1 MAEPQHLKD
10 HYQEARIFSRRL
22 VVALL
27 AIVALLVLLLARLY
41 NLQVVNFNNYVTQS
55 DRNRV
60 QVQALPP
67 TRGLILDRQGKLL
80 ADNRPSYT
88 LTLIKEQVNDLPATL
103 ELLSELVE
111 LRDDELEGFHK
122 RLKQRRRPFEAVP
135 LSYRLSEEEIAR
147 LAVNEY
153 RLPGVK
159 VSAEL
164 VRDYPLNDM
173 LAHSVGYVGRINDRE
188 MAKFDEE
195 SYRLYSG
202 THTIGKIGLEKQYES
217 QLLGEVGYQYVETNA
232 RGRVLRVLERIAPK
246 PGANLELFLDAGVQ
260 QEAIAAMGERRG
272 AVVALD
278 VKTGGVL
285 ALASTPSYNPNLF
298 VTGISYKDYNA
309 LNRSLDLPLFNRTI
323 QGQYPPGSTLKPML
337 GLGALH
343 HRVVDPSYRVRDPG
357 YYQLEGEERLYRD
370 WKREGHGNRVDLRQA
385 ITESCDTYYYDLA
398 FRMGIDSIHSFGSNF
413 ALGRRTGVDIP
424 SERKGLWPSRQWKRS
439 ARGLAWYPGDSLNV
453 GLGQGDVLTTPL
465 QLAAMTATLANR
477 GKFIQPRMVKR
488 IEDED
493 TPAVVQQMY
502 SVSDEH
508 WDYIF
513 SAMKNVVHGVR
524 GTAQSIRRGMQYKMA
539 GKTGTAQVVGI
550 AQGEE
555 YDSEALI
562 ERQRDHALFVA
573 FAPVDAPKI
582 AVAVIVENGEKSSKA
597 AKVARRVI
605 DRYLEIDADLEQKR
619 LQQERLNE
627 VQNSAQL
634 DRNAPQQSQRDRL
647 KQDSNVLLMSSLGT
661 PLS

>member
-10 HYQEARIFSRRL
+10 HYQEARIFSHRL
-22 VVALL
+22 VVAVL
-27 AIVALLVLLLARLY
+27 AIALLLGILLARLY
-41 NLQVVNFNNYVTQS
+41 NLQVVNFNDYVTQS

-60 QVQALPP
+60 QVKAIPP
-67 TRGLILDRQGKLL
+67 TRGLIFDREGLLL

-88 LTLIKEQVNDLPATL
+88 LTLIKEQVHHLEKTL
-103 ELLSELVE
+103 GLLTDLVE
-111 LRDDELEGFHK
+111 LRDDELEDFHK
-122 RLKQRRRPFEAVP
+122 RLKQRRRPFEETP
-135 LSYRLSEEEIAR
+135 LSYRLTEAEIAR
-147 LAVNEY
+147 IAVNEY

-164 VRDYPLNDM
+164 VRDYPLNSL

-188 MAKFDEE
+188 VAKFDEE
-195 SYRLYSG
+195 RYRRYSG
-202 THTIGKIGLEKQYES
+202 THTIGKIGLEKYYEDV
-217 QLLGEVGYQYVETNA
+217 LLGEVGYQYVETNA

-246 PGANLELFLDAGVQ
+246 PGANLELFLDAAVQ
-260 QEAIAAMGERRG
+260 REAVEALGERRG

-285 ALASTPSYNPNLF
+285 AMASTPSYNPNLF

-343 HRVVDPSYRVRDPG
+343 YRAVDTRYKVSDPG

-370 WKREGHGNRVDLRQA
+370 WKREGHGARIDLRQA
-385 ITESCDTYYYDLA
+385 ITESCDTYFYDMAYRL
-398 FRMGIDSIHSFGSNF
+398 GIDSMHEFGSHF
-413 ALGRRTGVDIP
+413 ALGNRTGIDIP
-424 SERKGLWPSRQWKRS
+424 SERRGLWPSRKWKRA

-453 GLGQGDVLTTPL
+453 GIGQGDVLATPL
-465 QLAAMTATLANR
+465 QLAAMMSTLANR
-477 GKFIQPRMVKR
+477 GKFIQPRLVERVEGKPTQP
-488 IEDED
+488 I
-493 TPAVVQQMY
+493 VQQMY
-502 SVSDEH
+502 SVSDEN

-524 GTAQSIRRGMQYKMA
+524 GTAQSIRRGLKYKMA

-555 YDSEALI
+555 YDSDALI

-573 FAPVDAPKI
+573 FAPVDAPQI

-605 DRYLEIDADLEQKR
+605 DRYLALEQAR
-619 LQQERLNE
+619 EQSIEQSSQHVSQSTDQERIARETKNILMT
-627 VQNSAQL
+627 
-634 DRNAPQQSQRDRL
+634 DRGKS
-647 KQDSNVLLMSSLGT
+647 
-661 PLS
+661 